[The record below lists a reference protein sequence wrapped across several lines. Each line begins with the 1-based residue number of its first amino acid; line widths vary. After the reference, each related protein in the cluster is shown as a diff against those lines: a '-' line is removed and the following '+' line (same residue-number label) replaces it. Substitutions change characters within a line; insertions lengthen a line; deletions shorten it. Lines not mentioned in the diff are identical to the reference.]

1 MMGAT
6 SAAIVTD
13 VFPAEKRGKALG
25 INSLAV
31 YTGLAVGPTLGGVLV
46 QALGWRSIFYINVP
60 IGIAVSL
67 TAVTRLEESAEHGT
81 PNGHFDVL
89 GQHRSQA
96 GFPLFTLGLFDG
108 CRHSFRGCYHFNSAG
123 EQEKRMDVCRIRI

>member
-60 IGIAVSL
+60 IGIVLASP
-67 TAVTRLEESAEHGT
+67 RL
-81 PNGHFDVL
+81 L
-89 GQHRSQA
+89 G
-96 GFPLFTLGLFDG
+96 
-108 CRHSFRGCYHFNSAG
+108 
-123 EQEKRMDVCRIRI
+123 